1 MLNAVVAINGPLGDA
16 VVLTLER
23 ATPPWRVRC
32 ASNDSEGQADIVIVD
47 EDLVASERRSLLAR
61 WTAPVLILGRDLG
74 KPFTVAALRAK
85 ALSAARPAI
94 AIDGFVA
101 ADRPLRAALEILDV
115 AATRKG
121 GVLIMGPTG
130 VGKERLARRVH
141 ERSGRRGPFVAMNCA
156 ALSERSSRVSSSATS
171 AAPSPGRSA
180 GAGPLGGGQGGTVFL
195 DEAGEMP
202 PPRAGEAPARPR
214 GLAVRAW
221 ARAPIGTSTC
231 GSSPRRTATWRP
243 RTRGGPLPFG
253 SLLPPEREITLAVP
267 PLRERQRRA
276 AARLANHFLRKF
288 AADNR
293 RRSTASGDQARARS
307 SSPTA
312 WPGNVRELENAV
324 ERVFA
329 LAPPGELTFD
339 DLVRLAPEIA
349 PAALLDPR
357 ARSCIER
364 AQCGEISKLDAAA
377 ELGVHRTTVWRQMKR
392 MQGGKTR
399 KGGKENK
406 R

>member
-141 ERSGRRGPFVAMNCA
+141 ERSGRRGPFVALNCA
-156 ALSERSSRVSSSATS
+156 AFNDGLVESALFGHARGAFTGALASVPGALVESHGGTLFLDEVGELDLRVQAKLLRVLEDYAVRALGASSDRRVDTRVVAATNRDLREAAAEGRFRPISTTGWRPSSSRCRRCESARATSPRSSTFSSRATTGVSTCGLTRLRATRSSRT
-171 AAPSPGRSA
+171 PGR
-180 GAGPLGGGQGGTVFL
+180 GTC
-195 DEAGEMP
+195 ES
-202 PPRAGEAPARPR
+202 
-214 GLAVRAW
+214 W
-221 ARAPIGTSTC
+221 AT
-231 GSSPRRTATWRP
+231 
-243 RTRGGPLPFG
+243 
-253 SLLPPEREITLAVP
+253 
-267 PLRERQRRA
+267 
-276 AARLANHFLRKF
+276 
-288 AADNR
+288 
-293 RRSTASGDQARARS
+293 
-307 SSPTA
+307 
-312 WPGNVRELENAV
+312 
-324 ERVFA
+324 
-329 LAPPGELTFD
+329 
-339 DLVRLAPEIA
+339 
-349 PAALLDPR
+349 
-357 ARSCIER
+357 
-364 AQCGEISKLDAAA
+364 
-377 ELGVHRTTVWRQMKR
+377 
-392 MQGGKTR
+392 
-399 KGGKENK
+399 
-406 R
+406 